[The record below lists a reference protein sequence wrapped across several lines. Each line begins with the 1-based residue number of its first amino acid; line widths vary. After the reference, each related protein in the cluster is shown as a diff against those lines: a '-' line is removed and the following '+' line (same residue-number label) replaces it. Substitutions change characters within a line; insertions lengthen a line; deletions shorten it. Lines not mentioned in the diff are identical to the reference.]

1 MKRVKT
7 FRFSE
12 ADLAVL
18 DALSGVLGGV
28 SEAECLR
35 ALLAEGLRHRM
46 EHGDPPVH
54 PHFTEGLRPEAVAEA
69 YLDYI
74 DAVYDY
80 LLVKRPD
87 GTAPTH
93 YFAQVPA
100 GGFNLGLVMR
110 KLMGRGTPRGF
121 QGLAAALRALHAAWV
136 GLWGLWW
143 VFWEAM
149 AGRCDWKPH
158 VPPPAAAA

>member
-12 ADLAVL
+12 DDLAVL

-54 PHFTEGLRPEAVAEA
+54 PHFLDALKPEAVAEA

-74 DAVYDY
+74 DAVREQIGAM
-80 LLVKRPD
+80 RPD

-100 GGFNLGLVMR
+100 GGR
-110 KLMGRGTPRGF
+110 
-121 QGLAAALRALHAAWV
+121 
-136 GLWGLWW
+136 
-143 VFWEAM
+143 WEAEGV
-149 AGRCDWKPH
+149 AGGWAVLDKRTKFTPNGYERE
-158 VPPPAAAA
+158 V

>member
-7 FRFSE
+7 FRFSD

-18 DALSGVLGGV
+18 DALSEELGGA
-28 SEAECLR
+28 SEAESLR
-35 ALLAEGLRHRM
+35 VLLAEGLRHRM

-54 PHFTEGLRPEAVAEA
+54 PHFTEGLKPEAVAEA

-74 DAVYDY
+74 DAVREQ
-80 LLVKRPD
+80 VGVMRPD

-100 GGFNLGLVMR
+100 GGRWESEGVAGGWAVLDKRTKF
-110 KLMGRGTPRGF
+110 TPNGYERE
-121 QGLAAALRALHAAWV
+121 V
-136 GLWGLWW
+136 
-143 VFWEAM
+143 
-149 AGRCDWKPH
+149 
-158 VPPPAAAA
+158 